1 MPFGVIDG
9 FGSPATRCAASP
21 FTPNRDPKMATDD
34 DFATMKERSTASLEG
49 VPSAFFVRVCGA
61 AIWVQ
66 KGAEV
71 SSGRASAV

>member
-1 MPFGVIDG
+1 
-9 FGSPATRCAASP
+9 
-21 FTPNRDPKMATDD
+21 MATDD